1 MQRFKPVFLLAPLTA
16 LLIAAAPSAAPSA
29 APTIAAAAAP
39 GAATARE
46 DRLAQAAALVDAG
59 KPNDALAILD
69 PLLQASDLPA
79 EKGQVEGLR
88 SFALARI
95 GKFAEARAA
104 IELAVD
110 AALNPTPL
118 LLRQLFVLR
127 AITGD
132 MPGAAQTLQL
142 VAESNPKWLADL
154 PPELIGEVQR
164 SIASDE
170 QRAFDLAYT
179 LVAAG
184 HAPPDETVSDSDN
197 LRLQVIA
204 GLARRERLED
214 ARPMIAALINTA
226 NIARLAI
233 DRRYQSLWPA
243 LEARLGPGADI
254 ADAAFIAAAE
264 KRLAANPQS
273 IVARAGVAEALN
285 IASKEPQ
292 ALERIK
298 DIGAAPEAL
307 AKLNNRELWT
317 LNLKAALLSDAGR
330 ANEALALLDAVAALP
345 TEGRPSGLA
354 FRIIAA
360 DMAEEAGRH
369 ADALARVTAADSAD
383 LNDFGKQALTGI
395 RVCAHTRSGKP
406 ADAQKAGAALPAGW
420 AKDANNR
427 ALQAAF
433 ACLGRLD
440 AAAAVLIKRLET
452 EDSRD
457 DALFEL
463 QPFLVN
469 DRPSAPDRVTKATM
483 RTLKARPDVKA
494 AFLKWG
500 RDLPTAISPP
510 R

>member
-1 MQRFKPVFLLAPLTA
+1 MMQRFKPVFLLAPLTA

-69 PLLQASDLPA
+69 PLLHASDLPA

-184 HAPPDETVSDSDN
+184 HAPPDETVSDGDN
-197 LRLQVIA
+197 LRLQ
-204 GLARRERLED
+204 L
-214 ARPMIAALINTA
+214 
-226 NIARLAI
+226 
-233 DRRYQSLWPA
+233 
-243 LEARLGPGADI
+243 
-254 ADAAFIAAAE
+254 
-264 KRLAANPQS
+264 
-273 IVARAGVAEALN
+273 
-285 IASKEPQ
+285 
-292 ALERIK
+292 
-298 DIGAAPEAL
+298 
-307 AKLNNRELWT
+307 
-317 LNLKAALLSDAGR
+317 
-330 ANEALALLDAVAALP
+330 
-345 TEGRPSGLA
+345 
-354 FRIIAA
+354 
-360 DMAEEAGRH
+360 
-369 ADALARVTAADSAD
+369 
-383 LNDFGKQALTGI
+383 
-395 RVCAHTRSGKP
+395 
-406 ADAQKAGAALPAGW
+406 
-420 AKDANNR
+420 
-427 ALQAAF
+427 
-433 ACLGRLD
+433 
-440 AAAAVLIKRLET
+440 
-452 EDSRD
+452 
-457 DALFEL
+457 
-463 QPFLVN
+463 
-469 DRPSAPDRVTKATM
+469 
-483 RTLKARPDVKA
+483 
-494 AFLKWG
+494 
-500 RDLPTAISPP
+500 
-510 R
+510 

>member
-1 MQRFKPVFLLAPLTA
+1 MMQRFKPIFLLAPLAA
-16 LLIAAAPSAAPSA
+16 LLIAAAPSAM
-29 APTIAAAAAP
+29 P
-39 GAATARE
+39 GATPDRA
-46 DRLAQAAALVDAG
+46 DRLAQAAALVDNG
-59 KPNDALAILD
+59 KPADALAILD
-69 PLLQASDLPA
+69 PLLAESDLPA
-79 EKGQVEGLR
+79 DKGQVEGLR

-110 AALNPTPL
+110 SALNPTPL

-132 MPGAAQTLQL
+132 VNGAAQTLQL
-142 VAESNPKWLADL
+142 VAESNPKWLAEL
-154 PPELIGEVQR
+154 PHELIADVQR
-164 SIASDE
+164 TTASDE
-170 QRAFDLAYT
+170 QRSFDLAYT

-184 HAPPDETVSDSDN
+184 YSPPDETVSDGDA
-197 LRLQVIA
+197 LRLAVIA
-204 GLARRERLED
+204 GLAKRDRLED
-214 ARPMIAALINTA
+214 AKPIIAALINTA

-243 LEARLGPGADI
+243 LEARLGPSADT

-264 KRLAANPQS
+264 QKLAARPQS

-285 IASKEPQ
+285 IASKEPE

-298 DIGAAPEAL
+298 DIGATPEAL
-307 AKLNNRELWT
+307 AKMTNRELWT
-317 LNLKAALLSDAGR
+317 MNLKAALLSDAGR
-330 ANEALALLDAVAALP
+330 TDEALAVLDSVAALP
-345 TEGRPSGLA
+345 AEGRPNTLA

-369 ADALARVTAADSAD
+369 ADALARVAAADSAD
-383 LNDFGKQALTGI
+383 LNDYGKQALAGI
-395 RVCAHTRSGKP
+395 RVCALARSGKM
-406 ADAQKAGAALPAGW
+406 AEAQKIALPAGW
-420 AKDANNR
+420 TKEGNNR

-440 AAAAVLIKRLET
+440 AAAAVLIKRLDDES
-452 EDSRD
+452 SRD

-463 QPFLVN
+463 QPFLIN
-469 DRPSAPDRVTKATM
+469 DRPNAPDKLTKAAL
-483 RTLKARPDVKA
+483 RALKARPDVKA
-494 AFLKWG
+494 AFVKYG
-500 RDLPTAISPP
+500 RDLPAAIAPP